1 MTQKA
6 KIFSVTIL
14 FVVTF
19 LQLSNAIHPDT
30 RCSLADSPCLT
41 KQTQKKLKEFVN
53 GNPKLG
59 IQPLDKVPLDPII
72 VAADNFFFNW
82 TDVKAGGLKNA
93 IIDNVSINMD
103 LKTMRVLFHTD
114 IILEFYSVLDG
125 VLLSVLPVNGS
136 GRGDLT
142 LKTMQME
149 ILFVFD
155 IIKDENGKDVMD
167 LKTYYYGYD
176 TADGVISR
184 LENLYNGD
192 KKKSD
197 LLHNLV
203 NESWRIMVSNFGAF
217 FQRKITSKIFDAVKI
232 FMRSRPLEEL
242 ALY

>member
-1 MTQKA
+1 MQETN
-6 KIFSVTIL
+6 ICSIIL
-14 FVVTF
+14 FVVTVI
-19 LQLSNAIHPDT
+19 QLSGAIHPHNIK
-30 RCSLADSPCLT
+30 CSLDDSPCLT
-41 KQTQKKLKEFVN
+41 KRTQKYVKDFAN

-59 IQPLDKVPLDPII
+59 INPLDKLPLEPII
-72 VAADNFFFNW
+72 VAADNFVFNW

-103 LKTMRVLFHTD
+103 LKTIRVLFHTD
-114 IILEFYSVLDG
+114 LILEFYSVLDG
-125 VLLSVLPVNGS
+125 VLLSVLPVSGS

-155 IIKDENGKDVMD
+155 IIKDENGKDVME
-167 LKTYYYGYD
+167 LKTYYYGYN
-176 TADGVISR
+176 TVDGVISR
-184 LENLYNGD
+184 LENLYDGD

-197 LLHNLV
+197 QLHNLV
-203 NESWRIMVSNFGAF
+203 NESWRIMVNNFGAF
-217 FQRKITSKIFDAVKI
+217 FQRKVTSKIFDAVKI